1 MEITYGT
8 GLIRIW
14 VYWKCLMNGLCGSRG
29 DRGNG
34 DGVILSLM
42 PCRLGYQV
50 CCHLS
55 RHSLVWSVYILE
67 RVGLSEMGHM
77 PRGQIS
83 YRY

>member
-1 MEITYGT
+1 
-8 GLIRIW
+8 
-14 VYWKCLMNGLCGSRG
+14 MNGLCGSRG

-34 DGVILSLM
+34 DGVILSLTH
-42 PCRLGYQV
+42 CRLGYQV

-55 RHSLVWSVYILE
+55 RHNLVWSVYMLE
-67 RVGLSEMGHM
+67 RVGLSEMGRM